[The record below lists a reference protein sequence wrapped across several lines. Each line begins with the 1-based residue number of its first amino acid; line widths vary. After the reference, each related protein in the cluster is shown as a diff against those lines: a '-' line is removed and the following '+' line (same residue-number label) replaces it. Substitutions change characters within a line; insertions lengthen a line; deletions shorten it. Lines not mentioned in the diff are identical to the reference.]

1 MARSLV
7 GYFCISGTAVSIQ
20 DYRMWGGGG
29 GEREL
34 GIFLKSIAVI
44 MGSLGDQ

>member
-20 DYRMWGGGG
+20 DYRMWGGG
-29 GEREL
+29 EREL